1 MEKERA
7 FFMLRLLHA
16 MKTCA
21 GKTIWDSISYMKT
34 YRLFAGLSVMLMAVS
49 SVASVSAEEIS
60 LPKPITTGGMPL
72 MEALQKRASGR
83 KFSDRQLTPQE
94 MSNLLWAA
102 WGVNREDGRRT
113 APSARNIQEIT
124 LYVSTRD
131 GVFEYDAPSNS
142 LRVIMKEDIRALTG
156 AQPLAGKA
164 AVNIIMVADK
174 SKVNWSAPGNELVDY
189 PSVDSGF
196 IGQNIY
202 LFCASSGMSTVIRGL
217 VDRKALGAKLNLPEN
232 KFVTFVQSVGFPE
245 ETEK

>member
-7 FFMLRLLHA
+7 FFILRLLHA

-21 GKTIWDSISYMKT
+21 GKTIWDSISDMKT

-60 LPKPITTGGMPL
+60 LPKPVTTGGMPL

-131 GVFEYDAPSNS
+131 GVFEYDAPYF
-142 LRVIMKEDIRALTG
+142 LQTIHPLTHPSRTFSDQFFFRSFPMLVF
-156 AQPLAGKA
+156 AYNPAG
-164 AVNIIMVADK
+164 IH
-174 SKVNWSAPGNELVDY
+174 
-189 PSVDSGF
+189 
-196 IGQNIY
+196 
-202 LFCASSGMSTVIRGL
+202 R
-217 VDRKALGAKLNLPEN
+217 
-232 KFVTFVQSVGFPE
+232 
-245 ETEK
+245 